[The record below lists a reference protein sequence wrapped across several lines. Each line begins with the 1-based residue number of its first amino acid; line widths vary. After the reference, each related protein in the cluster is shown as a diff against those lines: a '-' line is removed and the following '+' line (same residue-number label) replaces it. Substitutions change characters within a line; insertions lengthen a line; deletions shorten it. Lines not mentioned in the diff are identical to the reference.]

1 MSAEDP
7 AILAA
12 ARGGDQ
18 TAFAALC
25 EPHRRRLRAHCYRML
40 GSFDDAEDMVQ
51 ETLLRAWRGR
61 EGFEGKSL
69 FRTWLY
75 RIATNACMN
84 ALERAPARVLPQDVA
99 PPVTA
104 ATPASEARPRP
115 TLSPEIPWLQPYPDG
130 QLELP
135 APVENQPDA
144 RFATRE
150 TIELAYV
157 AALQHL
163 PPRQRAILI
172 LCDVVGWSA
181 EETAELLDATVASV
195 TSALQRAH
203 ATMRRRLPAGRQDWS
218 PSDPVSA
225 EQQSV
230 LRSFMAAWER
240 GDPDEVT
247 ALMRE
252 DARWA
257 MPPAA
262 LWFDGRAAIANMLRL
277 FPPNFQGEFKMVATA
292 ANRQPAA
299 AAYLRRAGD
308 AELRLSAVLV
318 LRVEAGQ
325 IAELTTFSAALCGAF
340 RLPPVIS

>member
-1 MSAEDP
+1 MSDPTGDDAEFS
-7 AILAA
+7 
-12 ARGGDQ
+12 AR
-18 TAFAALC
+18 C
-25 EPHRRRLRAHCYRML
+25 EHYRRQLRAHCYRML
-40 GSFDDAEDMVQ
+40 GSFTDAEDMVQ
-51 ETLLRAWRGR
+51 ETMLRAWRGR
-61 EGFEGKSL
+61 EGFEGRSL
-69 FRTWLY
+69 LRTWLY
-75 RIATNACMN
+75 RIATNVCLN

-104 ATPASEARPRP
+104 ETPSTEARARP
-115 TLSPEIPWLQPYPDG
+115 ALSPEIPWLEPYPD
-130 QLELP
+130 ELLDTP
-135 APVENQPDA
+135 APSDDEPDTRLA
-144 RFATRE
+144 ARE

-157 AALQHL
+157 AALQCL

-181 EETAELLDATVASV
+181 SEVAEMLEATVASV

-203 ATMRRRLPAGRQDWS
+203 ATMRTRLPAGRRDWA

-240 GDPDEVT
+240 GNPDEVT
-247 ALMRE
+247 RLLRE

-277 FPPNFQGEFKMVATA
+277 FPPTFQGEFKMVATA

-299 AAYLRRAGD
+299 AAYLRRAGE
-308 AELRLSAVLV
+308 ARFRLSAVLV
-318 LRVEAGQ
+318 LRVEGGE
-325 IAELTTFSAALCGAF
+325 IAELTTFSAELCHGLG
-340 RLPPVIS
+340 LPEIL